1 MFMYYWAGL
10 YQDEMHDRINEGTE
24 TLMQAALSIKER
36 TASPAQPGRITY
48 GREQDT
54 NRREE
59 EQHEVLRSNEE
70 EQSGEGDANC

>member
-48 GREQDT
+48 GREQ
-54 NRREE
+54 EY
-59 EQHEVLRSNEE
+59 
-70 EQSGEGDANC
+70 